1 MVPVPHIL
9 RGISNV
15 RITRIFAS
23 ASSEHVL
30 FLSED
35 GEVYVYG
42 KNTAGQCGIDTKTDR
57 FLSEPRKLDRIR
69 DFVPPLAEG
78 ETITIGAAGGDHS
91 LLVTTNAVAQST
103 LFRRVDYFD
112 AHDRIVSVSA
122 GISFS
127 VLATAKGQVYTM
139 GSHAH
144 AQLGLGEF
152 GWVHK
157 GAGTVVYKT
166 CTIPTY
172 IPSLTHIV
180 QVACGQAHSVALDK
194 EGYVYTW
201 GEGSFG
207 RLGCGTQRNQPIP
220 VKVQQFAQLP
230 KQDRHGAFWAA
241 GRVRRMG
248 DGGPGQAFSI
258 FKPLAPLEDVQCI
271 EASVG
276 QDVFQ
281 CLAAEREKDNA
292 QHLYS
297 WGEGVSHG
305 ELGLVKRPPPM
316 PCVSKAMDGIS
327 IRHVQSGRFLSL
339 FLVEPNQRYAD
350 LPRIPQHVVSSDVC
364 LVCHQG
370 GAEDASTLLEC
381 DRCENPFHLSC
392 LQPPLESIPEARSV

>member
-91 LLVTTNAVAQST
+91 LLVTTNGT
-103 LFRRVDYFD
+103 L
-112 AHDRIVSVSA
+112 IVSVSA

-127 VLATAKGQVYTM
+127 VLATAKG
-139 GSHAH
+139 
-144 AQLGLGEF
+144 
-152 GWVHK
+152 
-157 GAGTVVYKT
+157 
-166 CTIPTY
+166 
-172 IPSLTHIV
+172 

-230 KQDRHGAFWAA
+230 KQDRVRTVYAGSASTVCIDQHGAFWAA

-392 LQPPLESIPEARSV
+392 LQPPLESIPEGEWFCETCGGMKQGAFNDGVRKKRRRAF